1 MASHPPPSSFTIPV
15 LLLKTR
21 SQPHDAYEEYFS
33 TTPASAR
40 NPAQQEGEAN
50 TTTSPFVS
58 YSFVPQFV
66 PVLEHRPHVENLAV
80 LKEALETETLSQR
93 YGGMIFTSQRAVEA
107 WTEVVKSV
115 GREHGANY
123 SVSQSYVEE
132 SIQLGSGIGVI
143 EGDGTQQSSRE
154 QTDETAAKDGN
165 TAAAEPLEPSP
176 STGAPFFPIY
186 SVGPATSRAL
196 NTLVSESGPTSS
208 PNGSNKSLSPF
219 ARLAPVVLGEHGTG
233 AQLAQYILSHYNAQ
247 DERMIYTSRPTR
259 DGVAADGERHNKQYF
274 VEEKIEKIRSR
285 TVGEHHDQDQN
296 QNEQQHRQQNQ
307 ENTRKKGLLFLVGE
321 QRRDI
326 IPKTLM
332 DPENKLH
339 PRQRISVDEVEV
351 YSTDVMSSFQRD
363 FEAMIR
369 SSKLD
374 KSPIVV
380 VVVFSPQGSE
390 SMLRALGFIDESNT
404 LTKEAIG
411 RWENR
416 EKLTNL
422 RRHGGG
428 AQGDADA
435 LDQNTSNDQPQT
447 YVIVTIGP
455 TTRDYLKTKFDF
467 DADVCAAKPSPEGV
481 GEGVKAFLS
490 SKGLI

>member
-1 MASHPPPSSFTIPV
+1 MAAHPPSSSLTIPV

-21 SQPHDAYEEYFS
+21 SQPHDAYEEYFA

-40 NPAQQEGEAN
+40 NTTQQEEAIGA
-50 TTTSPFVS
+50 TSPSSS

-80 LKEALETETLSQR
+80 LKEALESETLSQR

-115 GREHGANY
+115 EREHISNHR
-123 SVSQSYVEE
+123 VSQSYVGE

-143 EGDGTQQSSRE
+143 EGDGIQQSSRE
-154 QTDETAAKDGN
+154 QTEQTAAKDGN
-165 TAAAEPLEPSP
+165 TAKCAQSSP
-176 STGAPFFPIY
+176 SAGPSSFPIY

-196 NTLVSESGPTSS
+196 NTLVSECGLASS
-208 PNGSNKSLSPF
+208 PSSSNKPSPF

-233 AQLAQYILSHYNAQ
+233 AQLGQYILSHYNAR
-247 DERMIYTSRPTR
+247 DEQSIYTTRPTR
-259 DGVAADGERHNKQYF
+259 DGVAAVGERHNKQHSI
-274 VEEKIEKIRSR
+274 EEKLEDIRSR
-285 TVGEHHDQDQN
+285 TVHENQDQ
-296 QNEQQHRQQNQ
+296 QQNQ
-307 ENTRKKGLLFLVGE
+307 ENQRKKGLLFLVGE

-390 SMLRALGFIDESNT
+390 SMLRALGFIDESNR
-404 LTKEAIG
+404 LTAAATG

-416 EKLTNL
+416 DRPANS
-422 RRHGGG
+422 RHHVGGA
-428 AQGDADA
+428 AQGDSDA
-435 LDQNTSNDQPQT
+435 VDQDDQPQT

-455 TTRDYLKTKFDF
+455 TTRDHLKTKFGF

>member
-1 MASHPPPSSFTIPV
+1 MAAHPPSSSLTIPV

-21 SQPHDAYEEYFS
+21 SQPHDAYEEYFA

-40 NPAQQEGEAN
+40 NTTQQEEAN
-50 TTTSPFVS
+50 GATSPSSS

-80 LKEALETETLSQR
+80 LKEALESETLSQR

-115 GREHGANY
+115 EREHISNHR
-123 SVSQSYVEE
+123 VSQSYVGE

-143 EGDGTQQSSRE
+143 EGDGIQQSSRE
-154 QTDETAAKDGN
+154 QTEQTAAKDGN
-165 TAAAEPLEPSP
+165 TAKCAQSSP
-176 STGAPFFPIY
+176 SAGSSSFPIY

-196 NTLVSESGPTSS
+196 NTLVSESGSISS
-208 PNGSNKSLSPF
+208 PSSSNKASPF

-247 DERMIYTSRPTR
+247 DEYRIYTTRPTR
-259 DGVAADGERHNKQYF
+259 DGVAAVGERHNKQYSI
-274 VEEKIEKIRSR
+274 EEKIEKIRSR
-285 TVGEHHDQDQN
+285 TVHENHGQN
-296 QNEQQHRQQNQ
+296 HNQHQHQQQQQNQ
-307 ENTRKKGLLFLVGE
+307 ENQRKKGLLFLVGE

-339 PRQRISVDEVEV
+339 PGQRISVDEVEV
-351 YSTDVMSSFQRD
+351 YSTEVMSSFQRD

-390 SMLRALGFIDESNT
+390 SMLRALGFIDDSNR
-404 LTKEAIG
+404 LTEAATG

-416 EKLTNL
+416 DRPANS
-422 RRHGGG
+422 RHHVGGA
-428 AQGDADA
+428 AQGDSDA
-435 LDQNTSNDQPQT
+435 VDQDDQPQT

-455 TTRDYLKTKFDF
+455 TTRDHLKTQFGF